1 LNKLITVY
9 WRDIPA
15 QVIGRKGR
23 KSVCKKML
31 DPRFQHAIDR
41 AAMRARKVS
50 EDAYL
55 ADWRRVSSPCDGDVE
70 RAVNDEAVRLESE
83 YSVDLLDTLARAGGR
98 SQTGVENNGGQA
110 ARTED

>member
-15 QVIGRKGR
+15 QLIGRKGR
-23 KSVCKKML
+23 TTVCKRVL

-55 ADWRRVSSPCDGDVE
+55 EDWRRVSSPCEGDVE
-70 RAVNDEAVRLESE
+70 QAVADEAIRLESE
-83 YSVDLLDTLARAGGR
+83 YTVDVLDTLARAGGQ
-98 SQTGVENNGGQA
+98 SKSDVGTHGDQS
-110 ARTED
+110 ARTKD